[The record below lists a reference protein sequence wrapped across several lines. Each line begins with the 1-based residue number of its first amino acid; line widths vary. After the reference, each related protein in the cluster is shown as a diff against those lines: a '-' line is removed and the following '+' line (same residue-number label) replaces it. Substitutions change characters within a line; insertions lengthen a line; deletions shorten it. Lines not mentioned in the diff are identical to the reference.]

1 MYFTMALKLGALGVA
16 VISKYCVE
24 SGVSLTP
31 QPNRNV
37 TKPGTFFPQT
47 LSRASPCQPLIG
59 RDSLRLSQK
68 VLDSFLIRA
77 SPVLRLRWALRSSVP
92 RLIHEIIPW
101 WGSVFGDHL
110 AWTAGMRR
118 PPAFGLFIWPR
129 KTSIPACLHSRYPYR
144 QTL

>member
-1 MYFTMALKLGALGVA
+1 MALKLGALGVA

-92 RLIHEIIPW
+92 RLIHEITIFP
-101 WGSVFGDHL
+101 
-110 AWTAGMRR
+110 
-118 PPAFGLFIWPR
+118 
-129 KTSIPACLHSRYPYR
+129 
-144 QTL
+144 